1 MKYNEKRNIA
11 MDMYFNKHKS
21 KSFICQKLEIGLAKL
36 NVWIIETCRGKKE
49 AALFMYF
56 SHYKTKN
63 HICNE
68 LEVSYSRLELW
79 LDEVYDRQLAK
90 VININNSHQSNKL
103 KWVTNIID
111 SHRKAKYKAI

>member
-36 NVWIIETCRGKKE
+36 NVWIIETCRGKKA

-63 HICNE
+63 NICNE
-68 LEVSYSRLELW
+68 LEVSSPQLELW
-79 LDEVYDRQLAK
+79 LDELYNRQLAK
-90 VININNSHQSNKL
+90 AINNSHQSNKL
-103 KWVTNIID
+103 KWVTNNID

>member
-1 MKYNEKRNIA
+1 MKYDEKRNIA
-11 MDMYFNKHKS
+11 IDMYFNKHKS
-21 KSFICQKLEIGLAKL
+21 KSFICQKLEMSLPKL
-36 NVWIIETCRGKKE
+36 NIWIIETCRGKKA

-63 HICNE
+63 SICNE
-68 LEVSYSRLELW
+68 LEVSSSQLELW
-79 LDEVYDRQLAK
+79 LDEVFDRQLPK
-90 VININNSHQSNKL
+90 VININSSKQSNKL